1 MRPTDA
7 QFFPS
12 VDIAL
17 QRPHAI
23 LALSVVLGTRMH
35 IILGLLT
42 LIGVIA
48 LWVWRARMAGE
59 ASREVVDASEDVQA
73 AFRRYGYR
81 RQAGKHPAENLDD
94 PRLAAAGMM
103 AAIARLE
110 GDMSTERMNAI
121 RVECRAS
128 FRLGDKEADEI
139 AAFGRWLAE
148 QSKDPDDAVRRLLK
162 IVRDKA
168 PREAHEDMIAMLTR
182 VASVEGGGPNDLQK
196 DSIARVRRGL
206 GLS

>member
-1 MRPTDA
+1 
-7 QFFPS
+7 
-12 VDIAL
+12 
-17 QRPHAI
+17 
-23 LALSVVLGTRMH
+23 MH

-42 LIGVIA
+42 LVGVIA
-48 LWVWRARMAGE
+48 LWVWRARMAAGAAREIGE
-59 ASREVVDASEDVQA
+59 TAEDLQA

-81 RQAGKHPAENLDD
+81 RRAGKHPAENLDD

-103 AAIARLE
+103 AAIARLD

-128 FRLGDKEADEI
+128 FRLGDKEADEV
-139 AAFGRWLAE
+139 AAFGRWIAE
-148 QSKDPDDAVRRLLK
+148 QSRDPDDAIRRLLK

-168 PREAHEDMIAMLTR
+168 PREAHEDVVGMLTR
-182 VASVEGGGPNDLQK
+182 VASVEGGGPNELQA
-196 DSIARVRRGL
+196 DAITRVKRGL